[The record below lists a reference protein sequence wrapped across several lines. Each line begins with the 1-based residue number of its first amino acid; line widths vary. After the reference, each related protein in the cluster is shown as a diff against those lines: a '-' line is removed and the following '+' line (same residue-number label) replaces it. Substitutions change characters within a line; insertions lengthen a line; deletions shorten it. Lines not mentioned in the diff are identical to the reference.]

1 MQIYKFKSLLSF
13 QLDCFYNVQLIKI
26 FKKRYLTMSIYLNN
40 LNSIIIDC

>member
-26 FKKRYLTMSIYLNN
+26 LEKKVSYNEYLLE
-40 LNSIIIDC
+40 